1 MRIGYAR
8 VSTQDQETHAQLDA
22 LRRAGIDV
30 IHEEKRSGA
39 TMRRPIFENLLRNLR
54 KGDTLVVYKLD
65 RIARSLKHLLGVIE
79 LLHSRGCDFES
90 LTEHIDTNSPAGRLM
105 LQMLGAFA
113 EFERELIRE
122 RTIVGIRAARDRGAQ
137 LGRPRKLTKPEE
149 AEALRL
155 WRTSRYNHTSI
166 AKLYNV
172 HRSTVTRAIERLV
185 QDEQPRLL

>member
-1 MRIGYAR
+1 MKIGYAR
-8 VSTQDQETHAQLDA
+8 VSTQDQETFGQLDA
-22 LRRAGIDV
+22 LRRAGV
-30 IHEEKRSGA
+30 EVVHEEKKSGA
-39 TMRRPIFENLLRNLR
+39 TMRRPILENILRNLR

-65 RIARSLKHLLGVIE
+65 RIARSLKHLLAVIE

-149 AEALRL
+149 TEALRL
-155 WRTSRYNHTSI
+155 WRTNRYSYTTI

-172 HRSTVTRAIERLV
+172 HRSTVSRVIEHLV
-185 QDEQPRLL
+185 QDEQPKLL

>member
-22 LRRAGIDV
+22 LHRAGVDV

-39 TMRRPIFENLLRNLR
+39 TLRRPVLEKILRNIR
-54 KGDTLVVYKLD
+54 QGDTLVVYKLD
-65 RIARSLKHLLGVIE
+65 RIARSLKNLLTVIE
-79 LLHSRGCDFES
+79 HLHDRGCDFES
-90 LTEHIDTNSPAGRLM
+90 LTEKIDTNSPAGRLM

-122 RTIVGIRAARDRGAQ
+122 RSMAGIQAARDRGIQ

-149 AEALRL
+149 EEAIRL
-155 WRTSRYNHTSI
+155 WRTNRYNHTAI
-166 AKLYNV
+166 AKLYKV
-172 HRSTVTRAIERLV
+172 HRSTVTRAIDRWILD
-185 QDEQPRLL
+185 QQPKLL

>member
-30 IHEEKRSGA
+30 VHEEKRSGA

-65 RIARSLKHLLGVIE
+65 RIARSLKHLLAVIE

-149 AEALRL
+149 VEALRL

-172 HRSTVTRAIERLV
+172 HRSTITRAIERLV